1 MGEGEKT
8 QMKRR
13 REQRGT
19 VYAKS
24 GMWYVRYTDFRV
36 TDGQLER
43 KRLAKQLGS
52 VDDISK
58 KEARLEAKGFLAK
71 INQPTLTPETAVTFT
86 AFVESVYF
94 PHSEQRTRPSTY
106 GGYKVLWRE
115 IKPFCEGFWTRD
127 VRTRHVQAILEA
139 MAKTDRFN
147 VNSLKHIKSFLSGIF
162 RLAAQQGYY
171 EGTNPVRETS
181 LPQVRQADETH
192 AYSLEE
198 VLTMIDAVPE
208 PASTLI
214 AAAAFTGARRGEL
227 RGMFW
232 ENYSE
237 GELLI
242 ARSIWNGITT
252 DPKSRKSKAP
262 IPIIP
267 KLATKLEAHR
277 TSLGKPKVGP
287 IFPNGAGKAIDP
299 NSLLRRAI
307 LPALEVCEICSK
319 PESEHGRAIH
329 EYERN
334 KILPAWR
341 GWHAFRRGLATNLN
355 RLGVDDLVIQRILR
369 HSNVAVTQA
378 CYIKTVSEDAKAA
391 MQKLETALNDTY
403 VTPRPPSP
411 GTKGIM

>member
-1 MGEGEKT
+1 
-8 QMKRR
+8 MKRR

-24 GMWYVRYTDFRV
+24 GMWYVRYSDFRV
-36 TDGQLER
+36 TDSQLER

-52 VDDISK
+52 IDDMTK
-58 KEARLEAKGFLAK
+58 KEARAEAKHFLAK
-71 INQPTLTPETAVTFT
+71 INQPTLTPETAVSFI
-86 AFVESVYF
+86 AFVESVYL
-94 PHSEQRTRPSTY
+94 PRAEQRLRPSTY
-106 GGYKVLWRE
+106 RGYKVLWRE
-115 IKPFCEGFWTRD
+115 IKPFCTGLWTRD
-127 VRTRHVQAILEA
+127 IRTRHVQAILDT

-147 VNSLKHIKSFLSGIF
+147 SNSLKHIKSFLSGIF
-162 RLAAQQGYY
+162 RLADQQGYY

-181 LPQVRQADETH
+181 LSQVRPADETH

-214 AAAAFTGARRGEL
+214 AAAAYTGARRGEL

-232 ENYSE
+232 ENYRD
-237 GELLI
+237 GELLV

-277 TSLGKPKVGP
+277 ARLGKPQTGP
-287 IFPNGAGKAIDP
+287 VFPNGAGNAVDP
-299 NSLLRRAI
+299 DSLLRRII

-319 PESEHGRAIH
+319 PESEHGKVPH
-329 EYERN
+329 
-334 KILPAWR
+334 
-341 GWHAFRRGLATNLN
+341 
-355 RLGVDDLVIQRILR
+355 
-369 HSNVAVTQA
+369 
-378 CYIKTVSEDAKAA
+378 
-391 MQKLETALNDTY
+391 
-403 VTPRPPSP
+403 
-411 GTKGIM
+411 